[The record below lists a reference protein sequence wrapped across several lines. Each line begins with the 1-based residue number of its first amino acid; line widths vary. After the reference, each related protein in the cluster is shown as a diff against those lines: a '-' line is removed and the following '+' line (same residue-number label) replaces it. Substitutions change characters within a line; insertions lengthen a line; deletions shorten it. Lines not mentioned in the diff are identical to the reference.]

1 MTMKSI
7 LFAAVAAA
15 SMLTAGAPAGAS
27 VFHAWQVTDVS
38 WGDVLNVR
46 RWPSSQS
53 WIESAYPNGTVLS
66 LTGRCKGAPTLLDT
80 IAHLPDWQQR
90 QAVRYKWC
98 EVWHDPANNGQWQ
111 TGWVYMKYMRPN

>member
-27 VFHAWQVTDVS
+27 VFHAWEVTDVS

-53 WIESAYPNGTVLS
+53 SIESAYPNGTVLS
-66 LTGRCKGAPTLLDT
+66 LTGRCKGAPALLDT